1 MIDKTFHIGER
12 PRIGSRLLET
22 DAETIASATGIYI
35 VFDSDNATVATGGC
49 TIEVSG
55 EIATA
60 FFYQDL
66 TVASGF
72 TANNP
77 YGYQIEVT
85 ATVGAQAVI
94 RIYEGR
100 FNLLD

>member
-1 MIDKTFHIGER
+1 MIDKIFHIGER

-22 DAETIASATGIYI
+22 DAVTIASATGIYI
-35 VFDSDNATVATGGC
+35 VFDSNNATVATGDC
-49 TIEVSG
+49 TVDVSG
-55 EIATA
+55 EVATA

-66 TVASGF
+66 TTASGF
-72 TANNP
+72 AANNP

-85 ATVGAQAVI
+85 ATVGAQPVI

-100 FNLLD
+100 FELRD